1 MANRIANKI
10 ATVTGGARGIGR
22 STALLFAQEGATVV
36 ILDRDG
42 GGAERTCHEIEQ
54 AGGAA
59 LALETNVADAQSVT
73 NAFALITEK
82 FGKLDAL
89 VNNAGIA
96 KGKLFEHMTPDEWE
110 SVWQTNLQG
119 TITCTQAA
127 IPLLK
132 KGLKPRVINIASIL
146 ARAHSKKLS
155 AYSASKGAVANISRT
170 LACELGSLDIRVNY
184 IMPGFIRTDM
194 TESLV
199 SKRLY
204 RKVIEW
210 RTPLKRL
217 GKPADVAKV
226 ALFLASS
233 DSDFI
238 TGEGITV
245 DGGLM
250 LHAI

>member
-1 MANRIANKI
+1 MVNRLAEKI
-10 ATVTGGARGIGR
+10 TVVTGGARGIGR
-22 STALLFAQEGATVV
+22 STALLFAQEGAHVA

-42 GGAERTCHEIEQ
+42 EGAERTRQEIERL
-54 AGGAA
+54 GGVA
-59 LALETNVADAQSVT
+59 LAFETDVTDAQSV
-73 NAFALITEK
+73 NEAFAALSEQ

-96 KGKLFEHMTPDEWE
+96 KSGLFEQMTKDDWDA
-110 SVWQTNLQG
+110 VWQTNLQG
-119 TITCTQAA
+119 TINCTQAA
-127 IPLLK
+127 IALLK
-132 KGLKPRVINIASIL
+132 KGVMPRVINIASIL
-146 ARAHSKKLS
+146 ARTHRKKLS

-170 LACELGSLDIRVNY
+170 LALELGPSGIRVNY

-194 TESLV
+194 TESLA

-204 RKVIEW
+204 RKVLEW
-210 RTPLKRL
+210 RTPLNRL
-217 GKPADVAKV
+217 GAPEDVAKV

-233 DSDFI
+233 DSDFV

-245 DGGLM
+245 DGGLT